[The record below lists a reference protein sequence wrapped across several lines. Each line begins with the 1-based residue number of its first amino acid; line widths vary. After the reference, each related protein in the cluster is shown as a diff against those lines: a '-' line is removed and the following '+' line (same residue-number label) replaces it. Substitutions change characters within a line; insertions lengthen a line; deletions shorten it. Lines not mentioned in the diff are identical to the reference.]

1 MATVTCLRLS
11 ASTRHQWRHTSE
23 MASRSQGSSTYP
35 ITSPSAVSGI
45 PKLRTRPSR
54 RSPPSASP
62 PIVPAEPATGCRHPI
77 CFPPRPLLLRPADLH
92 GVEPGCGGREEEGER
107 YEREIFRGSSSGRGK
122 VETVEP
128 FLRAVCGCARGAATR
143 ITGQWMSSNRRRLE
157 MAMGTRDP
165 ISDAYL
171 FY

>member
-11 ASTRHQWRHTSE
+11 ASTRHQCRHTSE

-62 PIVPAEPATGCRHPI
+62 PIVPAKPATDCRQPI
-77 CFPPRPLLLRPADLH
+77 CFPPRPLLDLY
-92 GVEPGCGGREEEGER
+92 GVETGCGDAVDWRRKGKGKVGK
-107 YEREIFRGSSSGRGK
+107 FRGSGRAEVDGGTFSPDGVRLREASGHPRH
-122 VETVEP
+122 
-128 FLRAVCGCARGAATR
+128 
-143 ITGQWMSSNRRRLE
+143 
-157 MAMGTRDP
+157 
-165 ISDAYL
+165 
-171 FY
+171 